1 MGISMAI
8 SLTEGGNVSLSK
20 QAPGMTKVKF
30 GLGWDARSTDGEGF
44 DLDAV
49 AIVVGPS
56 GKVLSQGY
64 FIFFNNMKSPEGAVQ
79 HMGDNRDG
87 AGEGDDETIVVDLAA
102 MPTEAE
108 KVFFAVT
115 IYEAAQRKQN
125 FGQVSNAFIR
135 AVDDGSGSEIMRFDL
150 SEDYSTETTVIF
162 GELYRRD
169 GEWKFKAVGAGYTAG
184 LEGLVKDYGV

>member
-1 MGISMAI
+1 MAV
-8 SLTEGGNVSLSK
+8 SLTKGGNVSLSK

-64 FIFFNNMKSPEGAVQ
+64 FIFFNNMNSPEGAVQ
-79 HMGDNRDG
+79 HMGDSRDG
-87 AGEGDDETIVVDLAA
+87 AGEGDDESIVVNLTA
-102 MPTEAE
+102 MPMEAE
-108 KVFFAVT
+108 KVVFAVT

-135 AVDDGSGSEIMRFDL
+135 AVDDASGSEIMRFDL

-169 GEWKFKAVGAGYTAG
+169 GEWKFKAVGAGYSAG